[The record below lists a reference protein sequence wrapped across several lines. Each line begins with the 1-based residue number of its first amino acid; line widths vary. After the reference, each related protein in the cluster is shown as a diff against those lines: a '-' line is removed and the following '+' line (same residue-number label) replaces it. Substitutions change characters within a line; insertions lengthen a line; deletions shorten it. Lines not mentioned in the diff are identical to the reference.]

1 MSEVTDIQ
9 TVKILERIA
18 VSLEARVVAP
28 TKDMTDLVDHLQ
40 AEIDRKAARHRE
52 QLAEGGAVNAR
63 LTEERDAAWREIGE
77 LKARLSD
84 VANWHRDPDDG
95 VGVALLTEERDA
107 AWRAV
112 TALQEQIARTTEER
126 DVLRAEVAVHRAA
139 SAEANDALRANA
151 ELRKRVAELEQN
163 IYLGLIPPPLECKR
177 PHCNCETWAPWVGMA
192 GDGHHPH
199 CSFAPPAP
207 PEKK

>member
-28 TKDMTDLVDHLQ
+28 TKDMTDLVDYLH
-40 AEIDRKAARHRE
+40 AEIATLKALNAGQHAENARMASRHRE

-63 LTEERDAAWREIGE
+63 LTEDRDAAWR
-77 LKARLSD
+77 
-84 VANWHRDPDDG
+84 
-95 VGVALLTEERDA
+95 T
-107 AWRAV
+107 V

-139 SAEANDALRANA
+139 SAEANDALREVA
-151 ELRKRVAELEQN
+151 ELRAENAAQRQELVM
-163 IYLGLIPPPLECKR
+163 LR
-177 PHCNCETWAPWVGMA
+177 PR
-192 GDGHHPH
+192 
-199 CSFAPPAP
+199 P